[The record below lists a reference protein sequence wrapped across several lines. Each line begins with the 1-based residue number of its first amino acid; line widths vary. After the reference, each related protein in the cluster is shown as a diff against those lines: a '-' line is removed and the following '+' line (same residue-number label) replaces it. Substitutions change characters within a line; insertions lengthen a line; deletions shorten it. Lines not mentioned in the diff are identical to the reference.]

1 MNIHVLSFFAFSVL
15 DVAYNMQIEGL
26 QNQYVLNV
34 EASMRAFSQGLLF
47 GGTWVD
53 YAPFMI
59 PIMKYVPTWFP
70 GAGYKKQ
77 AELWNAAGHFV
88 EWSAYETVKK
98 DLVRSLRN
106 SLYNI
111 KDEVG

>member
-1 MNIHVLSFFAFSVL
+1 
-15 DVAYNMQIEGL
+15 MQIEGL

-34 EASMRAFSQGLLF
+34 EATVRAFSQGLLF

-77 AELWNAAGHFV
+77 ADLWNAAGRFV
-88 EWSAYETVKK
+88 EWSAYEVVKK

-111 KDEVG
+111 KDEAGRGSR